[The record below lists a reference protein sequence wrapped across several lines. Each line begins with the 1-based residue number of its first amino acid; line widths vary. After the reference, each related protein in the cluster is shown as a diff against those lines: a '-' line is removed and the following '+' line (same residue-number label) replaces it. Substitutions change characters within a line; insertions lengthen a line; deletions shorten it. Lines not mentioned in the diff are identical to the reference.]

1 MHGLLSKL
9 RGFAQRYA
17 SRKTVLGRDA
27 ELPQDFD
34 SAAIGIIRRVQPY
47 TMTSP
52 ERLFALI
59 QAVRY
64 VSKAGV
70 PGDIVECG
78 VWKGGSM
85 MAAALTLLE
94 CHDRSRNLYLFDTFD
109 GMTSPTDR
117 DASIDG
123 IAAQALL
130 QSSSKSD
137 PASVWC
143 CAALE
148 DVTSAMRGTGYDME
162 RLHFVK
168 GPVEETVPDHSPAHI
183 AILRLDTDW
192 YESTMHELKH
202 LFPRLSQGGVL
213 LIDDYG
219 HWQGCRAA
227 VDEYFADN
235 KMSILLNRVDYTG
248 RLVVKMQ

>member
-1 MHGLLSKL
+1 MNGFIRTIRGLAK
-9 RGFAQRYA
+9 
-17 SRKTVLGRDA
+17 KCVLGRMRSGAD
-27 ELPQDFD
+27 ETLPQDFD
-34 SAAIGIIRRVQPY
+34 ASAIATIRRVQPY

-109 GMTSPTDR
+109 GMTRPTDR

-123 IAAQALL
+123 ITAQALL

-148 DVTSAMRGTGYDME
+148 EVTSAMRGTGYEVE

-168 GPVEETVPDHSPAHI
+168 GPVEETVPDRSPAHI

-248 RLVVKMQ
+248 RLAVKM

>member
-1 MHGLLSKL
+1 MNRLMRAI
-9 RGFAQRYA
+9 RGVAQ
-17 SRKTVLGRDA
+17 KCGLGRILSDRD
-27 ELPQDFD
+27 ETLPQDVD
-34 SAAIGIIRRVQPY
+34 AAALAIIRRVQPY

-64 VSKAGV
+64 VSKAGIA
-70 PGDIVECG
+70 GDIVECG

-94 CHDRSRNLYLFDTFD
+94 CHDQSRNLYLFDTFD
-109 GMTSPTDR
+109 GMTGPTDR
-117 DASIDG
+117 DTSIDG
-123 IAAQALL
+123 VTAQVLL

-143 CAALE
+143 CAAL
-148 DVTSAMRGTGYDME
+148 DGVMSAMRGTGYNTE

-168 GPVEETVPDHSPAHI
+168 GPVEETVPERSPAHI

-219 HWQGCRAA
+219 HWKGCRAA
-227 VDEYFADN
+227 VDEYFAGN
-235 KMSILLNRVDYTG
+235 NIPILLNRIDYTG
-248 RLVVKMQ
+248 RLALKM

>member
-1 MHGLLSKL
+1 MNGLISTL
-9 RGFAQRYA
+9 RRLAKKCG
-17 SRKTVLGRDA
+17 LGTIVSDGSEA
-27 ELPQDFD
+27 LPQDFD
-34 SAAIGIIRRVQPY
+34 PAAMATIRRVQPY

-64 VSKAGV
+64 VSNAGI

-94 CHDRSRNLYLFDTFD
+94 CQDRSRDVHLFDTFE
-109 GMTSPTDR
+109 GMTGPTDR
-117 DASIDG
+117 DTSIDG
-123 IAAQALL
+123 VTAQVLL

-148 DVTSAMRGTGYDME
+148 DVIAAMRGTGYDTE
-162 RLHFVK
+162 RVHFVK
-168 GPVEETVPDHSPAHI
+168 GPVEETIPGHSPARI

-192 YESTMHELKH
+192 YESTMHELTH

-219 HWQGCRAA
+219 HWKGCRAA

-235 KMSILLNRVDYTG
+235 NIPILLNRIDYTG
-248 RLVVKMQ
+248 RLAVKMQ